1 MYYLRRR
8 YVRLIA
14 GLSLLASGVTHAAYP
29 GPEIEDPVVRDCLAR
44 TLPERAMTQK
54 IRFKTYDRG
63 DLLGESAADL
73 YWKRFEDGGS
83 RALVRLT
90 GPPRKIGLA
99 LLAEEK
105 ADNTLRQDVTV
116 YLPELRV
123 VRRIS
128 GAALS
133 GSMFGTNFSYDDF
146 VQLQGMLHKRSVSR
160 LADVTLNER
169 PAYVLETVPQHP
181 DSRYTR
187 IITLIDQAWCVAVR
201 LRFYGADDAMLKE
214 LVVDPQ
220 SVQEIAG
227 RWIPHALVLT
237 EHDKSG
243 RTELF
248 VDQIAINPEL
258 KPNLFTEAELRRGR

>member
-1 MYYLRRR
+1 
-8 YVRLIA
+8 VRLIA
-14 GLSLLASGVTHAAYP
+14 GLGLLAAGVAHGAYP
-29 GPEIEDPVVRDCLAR
+29 GPEADDPVVRDCLAR

-73 YWKRFEDGGS
+73 SWKRFEDGGS

-90 GPPRKIGLA
+90 APPRKTGLA

-116 YLPELRV
+116 YLPELRI

-146 VQLQGMLHKRSVSR
+146 VQLQGMLHKRSVNR
-160 LADVTLNER
+160 LADETVNER

-187 IITLIDQAWCVAVR
+187 IITSIDHAWCVAVQ
-201 LRFYGADDAMLKE
+201 LRFYGEEDVLLKE
-214 LVVDPQ
+214 LVVDPE
-220 SVQEIAG
+220 SVHEVGG
-227 RWIPHALVLT
+227 RWIPHAFVLT

-243 RTELF
+243 RTELI
-248 VDQIAINPEL
+248 VDRVEVDPEL
-258 KPNLFTEAELRRGR
+258 NPKLFTEVELRRVR